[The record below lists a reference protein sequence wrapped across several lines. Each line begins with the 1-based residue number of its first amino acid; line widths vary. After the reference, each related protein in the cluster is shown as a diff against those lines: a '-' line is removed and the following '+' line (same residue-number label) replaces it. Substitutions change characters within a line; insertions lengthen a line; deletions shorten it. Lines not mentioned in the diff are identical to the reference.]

1 MNNAATA
8 VRVSEYP
15 SELLIRA
22 KEDRVKEEELEKPL
36 TAQDFKRYAME
47 SLEQYQKKQ
56 VPKEKHL
63 NKKYNIAP
71 VLAKSKKK

>member
-1 MNNAATA
+1 MNNAAT
-8 VRVSEYP
+8 VMRVSEYP

-47 SLEQYQKKQ
+47 SL
-56 VPKEKHL
+56 
-63 NKKYNIAP
+63 
-71 VLAKSKKK
+71 